1 MRFQA
6 KRCHIHRS
14 EYENKLNS
22 DKIYTEQ
29 NKEQLVF
36 QQLSSQLVHTLDV
49 S

>member
-6 KRCHIHRS
+6 KRCHIHHS

-22 DKIYTEQ
+22 EKMYTEQ
-29 NKEQLVF
+29 NKQQLVF
-36 QQLSSQLVHTLDV
+36 QELSAQLVHTLDV